1 MLKTSRMSL
10 SHCLLS
16 LPLPFSHLSFPSRWS
31 VPGPPLFSNGQKY
44 LSFKHFVFI
53 LRLFKQLCLRP
64 RILRMYHA
72 QSKLSW
78 QLIFLMN
85 SLNFWR
91 RLSLK
96 ILSSVTTGREAL
108 LKLLERL
115 RVMNRKENKQLK
127 TVQNNSYGQNW
138 RETTS
143 LSHGT
148 NSRLPFSINVT
159 LNPSIH

>member
-1 MLKTSRMSL
+1 MLLSLTTALTAYHHRLCILDCKAETVSANIPTSLREMLKTSRMSL
-10 SHCLLS
+10 SHCLLG

-31 VPGPPLFSNGQKY
+31 FSGPPFY
-44 LSFKHFVFI
+44 LSFNHFVFI
-53 LRLFKQLCLRP
+53 LRLYKQLCLRH

-96 ILSSVTTGREAL
+96 ILSSVTTGREPL

-115 RVMNRKENKQLK
+115 RVMNRKENEQLK
-127 TVQNNSYGQNW
+127 TVQNNSYG
-138 RETTS
+138 
-143 LSHGT
+143 
-148 NSRLPFSINVT
+148 
-159 LNPSIH
+159 